1 MKEYLNSL
9 NLQICSLKCQL
20 LKYFKRTQVRKI
32 EKILRNDKFKKNIK
46 FESIWTRKLASWKLA
61 LAN

>member
-9 NLQICSLKCQL
+9 NLQMCLFKCQL

-32 EKILRNDKFKKNIK
+32 EKILINDKFKKKIE
-46 FESIWTRKLASWKLA
+46 FESI
-61 LAN
+61 